1 VTLYIK
7 YSRAL
12 NFENVWQEELW
23 QSTRHVAT
31 ALAGECA
38 AADAARRETLNEH
51 DQVQKLQARMDLMRE
66 AMRLRD
72 QDEKHDAMEDRLRL
86 NAAEAAAQESA
97 EQRRLLQDQVHK
109 LEEQLRYVSLA
120 SILVCFA
127 MV

>member
-1 VTLYIK
+1 M
-7 YSRAL
+7 
-12 NFENVWQEELW
+12 
-23 QSTRHVAT
+23 
-31 ALAGECA
+31 
-38 AADAARRETLNEH
+38 NEH

-127 MV
+127 MM